1 MKFYVKIILIL
12 SITSS
17 KYDLQWFLWIWIFN
31 CFFFYLDKSIGEMC
45 FKVLNECLRLINKW
59 WLYHWMLFI
68 PLTPNSIKRLH
79 GNKREW
85 RENTWNIRI
94 PVRLH
99 VNSIDNHAMGN
110 CVSVKQEFLHCWRF
124 DLQKEKNMAY
134 LCFISISL
142 SYGRKTRIFLKFVNP
157 RLPRNFLHFVN
168 LRFPDNFVHFNS
180 R

>member
-1 MKFYVKIILIL
+1 
-12 SITSS
+12 
-17 KYDLQWFLWIWIFN
+17 
-31 CFFFYLDKSIGEMC
+31 MC

-124 DLQKEKNMAY
+124 DLEKEKNTAS
-134 LCFISISL
+134 LCFISMSL

-180 R
+180 SVFENCGRLKLKSCTINNIAQSKLSMLIFVSIYS